1 MARRTD
7 TFDEYREKQKL
18 ARISYINSALR
29 IISNSSYSNITR
41 LAKDVSKVVTEIELK
56 NYQALPLAE
65 RPKEIKPVSHV
76 TLLRNA
82 EYRALLEHSI
92 NISEKNNVAGTFSVS
107 DFEALKI
114 RNASLE
120 AQVSLLKQT
129 IINFDAGDLPFSSDE
144 NVKLED
150 KVKYLTNNVKFLL
163 KFIDEMN
170 DEARGVFV
178 TVLAGEED
186 PMHSE
191 PGFYGPMNLIATLEE
206 LKDLE
211 KLRDEVGMSIRQR

>member
-18 ARISYINSALR
+18 ARISNINSALK

-65 RPKEIKPVSHV
+65 KPKEIKPVSHV

-92 NISEKNNVAGTFSVS
+92 NISQKGSVAVTFSAS
-107 DFEALKI
+107 DVEALRI

-129 IINFDAGDLPFSSDE
+129 IVNFDAGDLPVGLDG
-144 NVKLED
+144 NAKLEE
-150 KVKYLTNNVKFLL
+150 KVKYLTGNVKFLL
-163 KFIDEMN
+163 KFIDDMN
-170 DEARGVFV
+170 SEARGVFV

-191 PGFYGPMNLIATLEE
+191 PGFHGPMNLIATLEE

-211 KLRDEVGMSIRQR
+211 RLRDEVGMSIR

>member
-18 ARISYINSALR
+18 ARISNIQSALK

-56 NYQALPLAE
+56 NYEALPLAE

-82 EYRALLEHSI
+82 EYRALLKDSL
-92 NISEKNNVAGTFSVS
+92 NISEKDCVAVTISSS

-114 RNASLE
+114 RNAGLE
-120 AQVSLLKQT
+120 AKVSLLKQT
-129 IINFDAGDLPFSSDE
+129 IINLDAGNLPTDSDQS
-144 NVKLED
+144 VKLEE
-150 KVKYLTNNVKFLL
+150 KVEYLRDNVRFLL
-163 KFIDEMN
+163 RLIDDMN
-170 DEARGVFV
+170 NDVPGVFV
-178 TVLAGEED
+178 TVLDGEED
-186 PMHSE
+186 PRYSE

-211 KLRDEVGMSIRQR
+211 KLRDEVGMSIRSR